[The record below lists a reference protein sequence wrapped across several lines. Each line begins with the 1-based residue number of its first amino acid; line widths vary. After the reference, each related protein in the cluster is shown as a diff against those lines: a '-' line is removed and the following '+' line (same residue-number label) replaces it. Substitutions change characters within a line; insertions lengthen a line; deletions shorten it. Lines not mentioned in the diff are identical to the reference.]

1 LGQSLGQS
9 VRKAPRVSRD
19 CEGKV
24 AHRANA
30 ARKANAAP
38 LDSKANAVL
47 LDRQAIEG
55 CLDRKA
61 NAAPLDRK
69 AIEGCL
75 DRKANAVQLDHQAN
89 EDSLERKASQG
100 QPPAVRRADSCCAFS
115 VASRRSRA
123 TPMKR

>member
-9 VRKAPRVSRD
+9 VRKALRVSRD

-47 LDRQAIEG
+47 LDRKAIEG

-75 DRKANAVQLDHQAN
+75 DRKAG
-89 EDSLERKASQG
+89 QG

>member
-1 LGQSLGQS
+1 VRSTKTQANSLGQSLGQS

-61 NAAPLDRK
+61 NA
-69 AIEGCL
+69 
-75 DRKANAVQLDHQAN
+75 VQLDHQAN